1 MRIPKPKRLAKPSV
15 GEDEEE
21 LEISCAAG
29 DHVKCYNHFAKE
41 SVSFF
46 KC

>member
-1 MRIPKPKRLAKPSV
+1 MRIPKLKRLAKPSV

-29 DHVKCYNHFAKE
+29 DRVKCYNNAKE
-41 SVSFF
+41 SVSFL